1 MPPHRL
7 TYEELY
13 EAYLGLQSRVT
24 RFSSTE
30 QELINVRDLLDQERL
45 VYKRMNDFHAAA
57 IEAHDIPALLA
68 LIAETVVDLFETEL
82 GFAAF
87 RCPTEPRRNAQFMEG
102 GAKARREEWFDA
114 FVGMVDDGGN
124 GPGDLILDEDGKT
137 GAPLDRCFIGRRMKP
152 HSMVELVVMGG
163 VSDSMAESYGP
174 FNNKT
179 ASLLKLFT
187 DSCASYLDNIISAER
202 INMQLETIRQSELE
216 QRRLSLIATN
226 THSGVIITDS
236 HGCIQW
242 VNDAFTLNTGYELG
256 EVIGLKPKDFL
267 QENGGNRQETLDAL
281 SAALWKHENINVGL
295 KNRRKNG
302 ESFYINLNITPV
314 FDQDHHLIN
323 FIAIQQDITDQKLYE
338 ERIVEQNDALT
349 KINRELDHFVYSIS
363 HDLRAPL
370 LSIQGLLGLIE
381 FSEQEAGNQEY
392 LGLIGE
398 SVARL
403 DNTILD
409 ILNYSRNA
417 RLDVVHAEF
426 DLRMTIDDMLRDL
439 SSLRPDVRVQVEWQ
453 GSKLVRLDEVRL
465 GVLLKNIVSNAIK
478 YSRSGIDDAHVLI
491 RVENSPEVCLI
502 VVRDNGE
509 GIPEV
514 HLPKVFD
521 MFYRATNSSSGT
533 GLGLYIC
540 KEVVDKLGGSI
551 DLKSTPGVGT
561 EVSVSLPQ
569 IKTVT

>member
-1 MPPHRL
+1 MPSTRL

-45 VYKRMNDFHAAA
+45 VYQRMNDFHAAA
-57 IEAHDIPALLA
+57 IEAHDIPSLLA

-87 RCPTEPRRNAQFMEG
+87 RCPTEPRRNTRFMEG
-102 GAKARREEWFDA
+102 GGRARRDEWLEAFQAKVDQGEVSPEDRILTEELEADS
-114 FVGMVDDGGN
+114 
-124 GPGDLILDEDGKT
+124 
-137 GAPLDRCFIGRRMKP
+137 PLDRCFLGRRTKA
-152 HSMVELVVMGG
+152 HSMVELIVMGG
-163 VSDSMAESYGP
+163 VSRSKAETYGHYD
-174 FNNKT
+174 NKT

-242 VNDAFTLNTGYELG
+242 VNDAFTLNTGYELA

-267 QENGGNRQETLDAL
+267 QEEGGNKQETLDAL
-281 SAALWKHENINVGL
+281 SAALWKHDNINVGL

-302 ESFYINLNITPV
+302 ETFYINLNITPV
-314 FDQDHHLIN
+314 FDQDHQLIN

-338 ERIVEQNDALT
+338 ERIVEQNEALT

-381 FSEQEAGNQEY
+381 FSEQDAGNGEY

-426 DLRMTIDDMLRDL
+426 DLRTSIDDILRDL
-439 SSLRPDVRVQVEWQ
+439 SSVRSDVRVEVEWH
-453 GSKLVRLDEVRL
+453 GSKRVRLDEVRV
-465 GVLLKNIVSNAIK
+465 GVLLKNILSNAIK
-478 YSRSGIDDAHVLI
+478 YSRSGIVDAHVHI
-491 RVENSPEVCLI
+491 RVDNTTEACLI
-502 VVRDNGE
+502 AVKDNGE
-509 GIPEV
+509 GIAEA
-514 HLPKVFD
+514 HMSKVFD

-551 DLKSTPGVGT
+551 DLKSKPGVGT

-569 IKTVT
+569 IQPST